1 MLTRSVMLLALL
13 ATACGAPAASPAGA
27 PAPAVAAVADEVR
40 TAELTLEVRDL
51 I

>member
-1 MLTRSVMLLALL
+1 MLTRSFMLLALL

-27 PAPAVAAVADEVR
+27 PAPAAVADEVR